1 MFPRCRSGIL
11 VALAAA
17 VIPAH
22 ADKITWEAVLPP
34 GGETDPI
41 VLNKALGKTD
51 ASSLEQ
57 VKGSKG
63 ELRPQAFP
71 DLAPKTSAH
80 EGLFRVVLTKEGAV
94 LPPDMTGTG
103 PFFLLKSEGRY
114 YLLTPRNFAAL
125 YGPVKT
131 RKRCFP
137 TFRSTPKYSSILCQ
151 PRPHAADVKDFQKVE
166 PPALT
171 EVTEA
176 DGGWLSA

>member
-22 ADKITWEAVLPP
+22 ADKIAWEAVLPP

-63 ELRPQAFP
+63 ELRPAGFSGP
-71 DLAPKTSAH
+71 RT
-80 EGLFRVVLTKEGAV
+80 ENFGA
-94 LPPDMTGTG
+94 
-103 PFFLLKSEGRY
+103 
-114 YLLTPRNFAAL
+114 
-125 YGPVKT
+125 
-131 RKRCFP
+131 
-137 TFRSTPKYSSILCQ
+137 
-151 PRPHAADVKDFQKVE
+151 
-166 PPALT
+166 
-171 EVTEA
+171 
-176 DGGWLSA
+176 

>member
-17 VIPAH
+17 FIPAH
-22 ADKITWEAVLPP
+22 ADKIAWEAVLPP

-63 ELRPQAFP
+63 ELRPQNFP

-80 EGLFRVVLTKEGAV
+80 EGLFRVVLTKEGVV
-94 LPPDMTGTG
+94 LPPDMAGTG
-103 PFFLLKSEGRY
+103 PFFLLKADGRY
-114 YLLTPRNFAAL
+114 RLLTPRNFATL
-125 YGPVKT
+125 YGPLKKKEELLPYV
-131 RKRCFP
+131 
-137 TFRSTPKYSSILCQ
+137 
-151 PRPHAADVKDFQKVE
+151 AAYTKIFLDPYANMV
-166 PPALT
+166 
-171 EVTEA
+171 
-176 DGGWLSA
+176 